1 MKSNRLRLATTHL
14 NWAGFIGMAWYISI
28 FTVVYLAIFLIF
40 GNAALDDMNYTA
52 IGLNANRIFMLVMG
66 IIAGGGYIFWTFS
79 YGVTR
84 KTFFKANL
92 LSGLFITILLTG
104 AILLLSLLVNLLPFV
119 GTEPIDDSLDMHPV
133 LNIITATLQT
143 FMAYIAGALI
153 GTGFYRNGWAG
164 TLGII
169 ITVIFFSVPGMVD
182 PYIVD
187 ILNSSAGLGVLIV
200 TILFTLI
207 LAMLH
212 YVFTRDIVIKL

>member
-1 MKSNRLRLATTHL
+1 MNNRLKLATSHL
-14 NWAGFIGMAWYISI
+14 TWAGMTGLLWYISI
-28 FTVVYLAIFLIF
+28 FTVIYIAIFLIF
-40 GNAALDDMNYTA
+40 GGAELDEMSYLS
-52 IGLNANRIFMLVMG
+52 IGLNANRVFMLVMG
-66 IIAGGGYIFWTFS
+66 IIVGGAYIAWTFS
-79 YGVTR
+79 LSVTR
-84 KTFFKANL
+84 KQFYKANL

-187 ILNSSAGLGVLIV
+187 ILNSSAGFGVLIV